1 MEKKHRLTQKY
12 SVLITDQENT
22 SSGSGLLYY
31 PGKDKLYIFTCRHV
45 IEAIKSDTLKICML
59 IPIGKD
65 DCFEEKSI
73 NVLKTS
79 VMFPDDDCID
89 LAIIQIEKDD
99 NLSLE
104 QSAYYID
111 NAIEDESV
119 YIQGYPGL
127 RSKDEILEYALD
139 FTLCSVLKC
148 KKDHHSFVLRNE
160 ERGIDQGNRVYELE
174 GFSGSPV
181 WKIEGENL
189 CVSGLLSKGLGKT
202 VYRSKLFAVNVDI
215 IVKLMSNYFNI
226 NMMRLSDN
234 NDVKATIDLWDKENS
249 QKNELSQK
257 KQEDHILITVV
268 IKKGFNGITK
278 IVNGRAIVS
287 KILIWI
293 SNNKNA
299 IVNVNVEMKELDYL
313 HNRYAMIC
321 DKIDKEKIVS
331 RREKKLFMLYPY
343 QKELLFDR
351 NKTDILACE
360 LFFKYKTNQEFFNLD
375 DTDDYV
381 YILSQIITNDFRDY
395 NSFLRS
401 NDCEIIDCICYLSED
416 EEFSFSVPI
425 KKESI
430 PVGIINDCLLGY
442 DLRIR
447 DLSLNDKKNRRLL
460 LVRYY
465 KAIAHEIIM
474 RKPNLLNYNK
484 VKDLE
489 NYYIGVH

>member
-45 IEAIKSDTLKICML
+45 INTIKSDTLKICML
-59 IPIGKD
+59 ISMEKNDG
-65 DCFEEKSI
+65 FEEKSI

-79 VMFPDDDCID
+79 VVFPEDDCID
-89 LAIIQIEKDD
+89 LAIIQVEKDD

-104 QSAYYID
+104 QSVYYID

-127 RSKDEILEYALD
+127 RLKDEILEYALD
-139 FTLCSVLKC
+139 FTIGSVLKC
-148 KKDHHSFVLRNE
+148 KKDCHLFVLRNE

-181 WKIEGENL
+181 WKIEGEKL
-189 CVSGLLSKGLGKT
+189 CVSGLLSEGVGKT
-202 VYRSKLFAVNVDI
+202 AYRNKLYAVKINI
-215 IVKLMSNYFNI
+215 IVELMSNYFNI
-226 NMMRLSDN
+226 DMMRGSDN
-234 NDVKATIDLWDKENS
+234 KDDKVTIDLWDEENL
-249 QKNELSQK
+249 QQIELPHKNQ
-257 KQEDHILITVV
+257 DVHNLISVV
-268 IKKGFNGITK
+268 IKKGLNGITS
-278 IVNGRAIVS
+278 IVNGRAVDS
-287 KILIWI
+287 KILKWLRNGK
-293 SNNKNA
+293 STK
-299 IVNVNVEMKELDYL
+299 VNVKVEMKELHYL
-313 HNRYAMIC
+313 RNRYEKIC
-321 DKIDKEKIVS
+321 DKIDKEKRVS
-331 RREKKLFMLYPY
+331 RRDKKLFMLYPY
-343 QKELLFDR
+343 QKELLSDR

-360 LFFKYKTNQEFFNLD
+360 MFLKDKTNQDFFGL
-375 DTDDYV
+375 TETEDYV

-401 NDCEIIDCICYLSED
+401 KDCEIIDCICYLSED

-430 PVGIINDCLLGY
+430 PVGIINDCLLGH

-447 DLSLNDKKNRRLL
+447 DISIDKKNSRLI

-465 KAIAHEIIM
+465 KAIAREIIT
-474 RKPNLLNYNK
+474 RKPNLLSYNK
-484 VKDLE
+484 VMVLE
-489 NYYIGVH
+489 NYYIGMH